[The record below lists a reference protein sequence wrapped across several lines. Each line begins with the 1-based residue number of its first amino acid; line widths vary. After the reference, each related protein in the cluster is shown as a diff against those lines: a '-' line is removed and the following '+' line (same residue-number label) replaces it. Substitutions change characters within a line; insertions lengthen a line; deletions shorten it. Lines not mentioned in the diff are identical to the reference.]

1 MLTLVTVHQDAA
13 HIAQITRAEMI
24 DFYKRLIDPKS
35 PLRSKLAVHLHAQ
48 TTSPA
53 EAGVPVV
60 SKAMES
66 LGLSKKAGNS
76 HAEEDYPAPTV
87 EPNGTTPYVIKD
99 VRNFKAM
106 LQISAG
112 PQPVKH
118 ISEFEDLDSK
128 L

>member
-1 MLTLVTVHQDAA
+1 
-13 HIAQITRAEMI
+13 MI
-24 DFYKRLIDPKS
+24 DFYRRLIDPKS
-35 PLRSKLAVHLHAQ
+35 PLRSKLAIHLHAQ
-48 TTSPA
+48 AATPE
-53 EAGVPVV
+53 EASVPVV
-60 SKAMES
+60 SKAMQT
-66 LGLSKKAGNS
+66 LGLSKKS
-76 HAEEDYPAPTV
+76 SKSDIEDEYPAPTV